1 MKIDHDT
8 LVENSQVDRHSK
20 IQDWVRKRRW
30 FLVFVA
36 LPTILAAAYYGLI
49 ASDIYVS
56 ESRFVVKSPDQKGPQ
71 LSSLANLVQTK
82 SLSSGQEQ
90 ANEVLGYVRSRN
102 ALADLIKGYDV
113 KAAYSSHDIDRLSRY
128 PGLFDHGTF
137 ESLYRFY
144 GKKVSAEL
152 DAETSAA
159 VIRVEAFSP
168 EAAYRINAHLLD
180 QSEAMVNRL
189 NARAQTRGIA
199 EAEARVVEARK
210 RVRDARVALAQYR
223 NATELIDPAK
233 QASGAL
239 EVSNSLITERA
250 ALQAQLDQMVR
261 LTPRNPAIPA
271 LRARVSALSGAIAG
285 QEGRV
290 VGGRGNIASKLSGYE
305 ALTVE
310 QEFATENLNI
320 ASAALVQARA
330 DAAHQKFYLER
341 IVDPN
346 RPDEPLLP
354 RRLWSVIVVAVS
366 ALCLYF
372 IGWMLVVGILEHA
385 PED

>member
-1 MKIDHDT
+1 MKIDHNT
-8 LVENSQVDRHSK
+8 LIDNSQVNRLSRLRDSVEK
-20 IQDWVRKRRW
+20 RKW
-30 FLVFVA
+30 FLIFVV
-36 LPTILAAAYYGLI
+36 LPTILAAMYYGLV
-49 ASDIYVS
+49 ASDVYVS

-82 SLSSGQEQ
+82 SLSSGQDQ

-102 ALADLIKGYDV
+102 ALVDLGKGYDIKGAFAPQDV
-113 KAAYSSHDIDRLSRY
+113 DRLSRY
-128 PGLFDHGTF
+128 PGLFSRNTF
-137 ESLYRFY
+137 ESLYKFY
-144 GKKVSAEL
+144 EKKVSAEL
-152 DAETSAA
+152 DTETSAA
-159 VIRVEAFSP
+159 VIKVEAFSP
-168 EAAYRINAHLLD
+168 DAAYRINARLLD
-180 QSEAMVNRL
+180 LSEAMVNRL

-199 EAEARVVEARK
+199 EAEARVVEART

-223 NATELIDPAK
+223 NASELIDPIK
-233 QASGAL
+233 QAGGAL
-239 EVSNSLITERA
+239 EVSNTLITERA
-250 ALQAQLDQMVR
+250 ALQTQLDQMVR

-290 VGGRGNIASKLSGYE
+290 VGNRDGIASKLSGYE
-305 ALTVE
+305 ALAVE

-346 RPDEPLLP
+346 MPDEPMLP

>member
-8 LVENSQVDRHSK
+8 LVENSQVDYHSGLR
-20 IQDWVRKRRW
+20 DWVQKRKW

-36 LPTILAAAYYGLI
+36 VPTILAALYYGLI
-49 ASDIYVS
+49 ASDVYVS

-82 SLSSGQEQ
+82 SLSSGQDQ

-102 ALADLIKGYDV
+102 ALADLGRGYDIKGAFASQDV
-113 KAAYSSHDIDRLSRY
+113 DRLSRF
-128 PGLFDHGTF
+128 PGLFDGNTF
-137 ESLYRFY
+137 ESLYKFY
-144 GKKVSAEL
+144 GKRVSAEL
-152 DAETSAA
+152 DSETSAA
-159 VIRVEAFSP
+159 VIKVEAFSP
-168 EAAYRINAHLLD
+168 EAAYRINARLLD
-180 QSEAMVNRL
+180 LSEAMVNRL

-223 NATELIDPAK
+223 NASELIDPVK
-233 QASGAL
+233 QAGGAL
-239 EVSNSLITERA
+239 EVSNTLITERA

-271 LRARVSALSGAIAG
+271 LRARVAALSGAIAG

-290 VGGRGNIASKLSGYE
+290 VGGRNGIASKLSGYE
-305 ALTVE
+305 TLAVE

-320 ASAALVQARA
+320 ASAALVQARTE
-330 DAAHQKFYLER
+330 AAHQKFYLER

-346 RPDEPLLP
+346 KPDEPLLP
-354 RRLWSVIVVAVS
+354 RRLWAVIVVAVS

>member
-8 LVENSQVDRHSK
+8 LVETSQVDRHSK
-20 IQDWVRKRRW
+20 IRDWLKKRRW

-36 LPTILAAAYYGLI
+36 LPTILAAIYYGLI
-49 ASDIYVS
+49 ASDIYIS

-102 ALADLIKGYDV
+102 ALADLMKGYDV
-113 KAAYSSHDIDRLSRY
+113 KAAYSSREIDGLSRF
-128 PGLFDHGTF
+128 PGLFNHGTF
-137 ESLYRFY
+137 ESLYKFY
-144 GKKVSAEL
+144 GKKVTAEL

-159 VIRVEAFSP
+159 VIRVEAFTP
-168 EAAYRINAHLLD
+168 DAAYNINAHLLD

-189 NARAQTRGIA
+189 NTRAQTRGIA
-199 EAEARVVEARK
+199 EAEARVVEARN
-210 RVRDARVALAQYR
+210 RVRTARVALAQYR
-223 NATELIDPAK
+223 NSTELIDPAK

-239 EVSNSLITERA
+239 DVSNSLITERA

-271 LRARVSALSGAIAG
+271 LRARVSALSTGIAG

-305 ALTVE
+305 NLTVE

-341 IVDPN
+341 IVEPN

-354 RRLWSVIVVAVS
+354 RRLWSIIVVAVS